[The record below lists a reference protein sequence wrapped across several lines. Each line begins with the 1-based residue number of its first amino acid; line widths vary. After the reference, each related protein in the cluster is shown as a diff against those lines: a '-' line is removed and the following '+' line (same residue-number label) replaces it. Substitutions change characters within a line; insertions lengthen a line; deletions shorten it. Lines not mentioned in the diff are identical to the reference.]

1 MQSRLNKASAMTYF
15 CFTSLVM
22 EYEFDKMSLIPYQV
36 DMHFTMT
43 KFIEVDKLSEFN
55 KLKTSQV

>member
-22 EYEFDKMSLIPYQV
+22 ENEFDKMSLIPFHGHLADYAFQY
-36 DMHFTMT
+36 
-43 KFIEVDKLSEFN
+43 DK
-55 KLKTSQV
+55 VYRGG